1 MRIDPETFLVLTL
14 LMGTGAAV
22 GVAVVTSRADEEP
35 AAVEETVE
43 PVAQAP
49 ATEPSVTPEPTT
61 PAAPTTPPAATPPAA
76 TTGAPEEP
84 WVDPFP
90 IVPDDPNAVPGPDV
104 EGF

>member
-1 MRIDPETFLVLTL
+1 MRIDPETFLALTL

-22 GVAVVTSRADEEP
+22 GVAVMSGSDEP
-35 AAVEETVE
+35 AAVEDVAE

-49 ATEPSVTPEPTT
+49 ATESPAPPDEPAPATP
-61 PAAPTTPPAATPPAA
+61 ATPPTA
-76 TTGAPEEP
+76 TTPEAGTTTAAEEP

-90 IVPDDPNAVPGPDV
+90 IIPDDPNAVPGPDV